1 MRTDV
6 CVKHCCST
14 LAHHFHHDG
23 RTAANSAMALP
34 LADLHP
40 CAAPTRAAA
49 VLCTNMA
56 KAEKD
61 AAYNQ
66 RMAQQDVY
74 KHAKE
79 AKAAA
84 NKRKQAE
91 ILEMRSKLDPARK
104 RTRRGRGK
112 GPRVSHQQVDP

>member
-1 MRTDV
+1 M
-6 CVKHCCST
+6 CSHGVFKSFEEAQT
-14 LAHHFHHDG
+14 AH
-23 RTAANSAMALP
+23 AA
-34 LADLHP
+34 
-40 CAAPTRAAA
+40 
-49 VLCTNMA
+49 A

-61 AAYNQ
+61 AAYDQ
-66 RMAQQDVY
+66 RMAQEDVY
-74 KHAKE
+74 KQAKE

-104 RTRRGRGK
+104 RARRGRGK